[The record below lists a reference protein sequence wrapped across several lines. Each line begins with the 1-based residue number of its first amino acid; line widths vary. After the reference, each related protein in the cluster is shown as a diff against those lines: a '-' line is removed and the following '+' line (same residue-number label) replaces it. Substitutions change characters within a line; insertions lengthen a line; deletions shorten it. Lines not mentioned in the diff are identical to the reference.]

1 MISRFIVGFI
11 LFSGLVY
18 YFNIDV
24 RATVDKTGIPV
35 WLSRH
40 GFPTNSEQSA
50 TSSTSTIATTNI
62 AATTASNSSN

>member
-11 LFSGLVY
+11 LFAGFVY

-35 WLSRH
+35 WLSQH
-40 GFPTNSEQSA
+40 GFPTNSTQVA
-50 TSSTSTIATTNI
+50 TSSTSTIATANI
-62 AATTASNSSN
+62 AATTASTN

>member
-11 LFSGLVY
+11 LFAGFVY

-35 WLSRH
+35 WLSQH
-40 GFPTNSEQSA
+40 GFPTNSTQAA
-50 TSSTSTIATTNI
+50 TSSTSTIASTNI
-62 AATTASNSSN
+62 AATASNSSN

>member
-11 LFSGLVY
+11 LFAGIVY

-35 WLSRH
+35 WLAEH
-40 GFPTNSEQSA
+40 GFSTNAAQSA
-50 TSSTSTIATTNI
+50 TSSTIATTNV
-62 AATTASNSSN
+62 AATTASSN